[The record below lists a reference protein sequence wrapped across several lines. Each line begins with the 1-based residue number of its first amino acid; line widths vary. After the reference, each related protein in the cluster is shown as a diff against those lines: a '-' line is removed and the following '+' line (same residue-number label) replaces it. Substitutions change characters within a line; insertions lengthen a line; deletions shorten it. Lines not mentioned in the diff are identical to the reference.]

1 MASPA
6 RLCGLA
12 AAALAC
18 AGLTHAARAQA
29 LLITPVSLSLQ
40 PGQMTAVIYVTNKG
54 GDAQTVQLRPFA
66 WDQAGGTDNLTPTS
80 LLAAS
85 PPMTDIDAGATQLFR
100 IVLRQ
105 PAEGVETSYRL
116 LFDELPPP
124 GETGTIRVAL
134 RLSVPVF
141 ALPHT
146 PGQAALHW
154 SIVLGGGGA
163 TLNGENRGTAHIRIV
178 SPVLTQAP
186 GARLGLS
193 AKATYIL
200 PGASQSWPIE
210 GGQRLHAGS
219 TVRLTADSD
228 QGPID
233 ASVHPSGP

>member
-12 AAALAC
+12 AAALAG
-18 AGLTHAARAQA
+18 AWLTHAARAQA

-40 PGQMTAVIYVTNKG
+40 PGQMTAVIYVTNRG
-54 GDAQTVQLRPFA
+54 ADQQTVQLRPFA
-66 WDQAGGTDNLTPTS
+66 WDQAGGTDNLTPTN
-80 LLAAS
+80 LLAVS
-85 PPMTDIDAGATQLFR
+85 PPMIDIDSGATQLFR

-105 PAEGVETSYRL
+105 PAAGVEMSYRL

-124 GETGTIRVAL
+124 GLTGTIRVAL

-141 ALPHT
+141 ALPQT
-146 PGQAALHW
+146 PGQPALSW
-154 SIVLGGGGA
+154 SIGLGSGA
-163 TLNGENRGTAHIRIV
+163 TLNCENHGTAHVRIV
-178 SPVLTQAP
+178 SPVLTQVP

-193 AKATYIL
+193 ARATYIL

-210 GGQRLHAGS
+210 GGQRLHPGS

-233 ASVHPSGP
+233 ASVHASGP